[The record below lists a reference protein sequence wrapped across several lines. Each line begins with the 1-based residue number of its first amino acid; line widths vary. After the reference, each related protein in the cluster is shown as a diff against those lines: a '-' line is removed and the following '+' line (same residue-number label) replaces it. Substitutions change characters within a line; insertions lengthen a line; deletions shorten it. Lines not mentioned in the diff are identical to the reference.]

1 MDARD
6 AKVEKIITVTHEL
19 VNRYGYRK
27 VTMSD
32 IAEAADISRP
42 TLYAAFPNKEAIMGA
57 LIERHTELCLAASTK
72 RLATQKTLK
81 GQLRVLFDVWIVE
94 PFESAADNPH
104 GRDLMDNIGTYIPD
118 AIRAFYVRF
127 EKELHAVLAPAMRGK
142 RALAATDLAHLLA
155 LSAKALKTSGASIP
169 ELRRLMDGLIAM
181 ALATAE

>member
-1 MDARD
+1 MDG
-6 AKVEKIITVTHEL
+6 KVEKIIGVTHEL
-19 VNRYGYRK
+19 VNRHGYRK

-42 TLYAAFPNKEAIMGA
+42 TLYAAFPNKEAIMVA
-57 LIERHTELCLAASTK
+57 LIERHTDACGIESARRMVA
-72 RLATQKTLK
+72 QKTLK
-81 GQLRVLFDVWIVE
+81 GQLRVLFDVWVVE

-118 AIRAFYVRF
+118 GIRAFYVRF
-127 EKELHAVLAPAMRGK
+127 EKELLAVLAPAMRGK
-142 RALAATDLAHLLA
+142 RALSAADLAHLLA
-155 LSAKALKTSGASIP
+155 LAARGLKVSGASIP